1 MKSKNNNASEK
12 EDDTLEVTPEAPGD
26 SNKTGDNSEV
36 QTLSDESN
44 DRVKLDNILTI
55 SEDNGNEAPG
65 GSGDDKKNLK
75 PKTKGKR
82 SWWQWSTDPPD
93 PPPTSGAES
102 GSNTEKVL
110 KGTPDDH
117 LQLQHNDKNPD
128 PGAVRAQGIT
138 HTELEARLTKLQE
151 GWNNGLRK
159 LFHESD
165 EANEKD
171 LKNVEKETDRLLQE
185 LENRLEV
192 KITNLEQNMQ
202 KQTQDLMK
210 MPVYFGPPNRAHL
223 LVGQAH
229 Y

>member
-1 MKSKNNNASEK
+1 MKNKNNNKDEKSASEK

-82 SWWQWSTDPPD
+82 SWWQWSTHPPD

-102 GSNTEKVL
+102 GANTEKVL
-110 KGTPDDH
+110 EGTPDDH
-117 LQLQHNDKNPD
+117 L
-128 PGAVRAQGIT
+128 
-138 HTELEARLTKLQE
+138 
-151 GWNNGLRK
+151 
-159 LFHESD
+159 
-165 EANEKD
+165 
-171 LKNVEKETDRLLQE
+171 
-185 LENRLEV
+185 
-192 KITNLEQNMQ
+192 
-202 KQTQDLMK
+202 
-210 MPVYFGPPNRAHL
+210 
-223 LVGQAH
+223 
-229 Y
+229 